1 MNMIILLAY
10 KIVIELYQE
19 TEVWRKVF
27 LDSSFDEVKKSC
39 QWTLHYITLKNLK
52 AKYHK
57 DHQILS

>member
-27 LDSSFDEVKKSC
+27 FDSSFWRGEKKLSMN
-39 QWTLHYITLKNLK
+39 ITLKM
-52 AKYHK
+52 
-57 DHQILS
+57 